1 MFLYLLKRL
10 GMTFLVIILA
20 MAFLASLVHFIP
32 GDPVKTIL
40 GPRASASMSERVR
53 AEMGLDDP
61 IPKQVY
67 DFITR
72 ALRGDLGRD
81 FVSGLPVTQLLMN
94 AIPHTI
100 ALALASLFLAVVL
113 GIPIG
118 VYSATQPNSWIDR
131 LTGIFSVSLVTLPPY
146 VSGLLLLLIFAVFL
160 QVLPAVGTG
169 DITQPLDYL
178 RYLILPAFA
187 MALTW
192 IGYLARL
199 VRATVLEVL
208 NANYIRTAHAF
219 GLDKKKINY
228 KYALKNAIIPTIA
241 ILGISIGNI
250 VGNAVFIE
258 VIFTRPGLGLL
269 IYNSILSR
277 NYPIVRGGIAVAA
290 VMFVAANLIAD
301 LSYRILDP
309 RIKLGES

>member
-1 MFLYLLKRL
+1 
-10 GMTFLVIILA
+10 
-20 MAFLASLVHFIP
+20 
-32 GDPVKTIL
+32 
-40 GPRASASMSERVR
+40 
-53 AEMGLDDP
+53 
-61 IPKQVY
+61 
-67 DFITR
+67 
-72 ALRGDLGRD
+72 
-81 FVSGLPVTQLLMN
+81 
-94 AIPHTI
+94 
-100 ALALASLFLAVVL
+100 
-113 GIPIG
+113 
-118 VYSATQPNSWIDR
+118 
-131 LTGIFSVSLVTLPPY
+131 
-146 VSGLLLLLIFAVFL
+146 
-160 QVLPAVGTG
+160 
-169 DITQPLDYL
+169 
-178 RYLILPAFA
+178 

>member
-250 VGNAVFIE
+250 VGNAVFKK